1 MQKWIIFKDSMEIT
15 EVEKRR
21 QLYQCCEEDLGY
33 AILKEHEDVVN
44 LS

>member
-1 MQKWIIFKDSMEIT
+1 MFKDSAEMT
-15 EVEKRR
+15 ESEKFC